1 LLPKIHFSFQI
12 KEKIESNSHVPVSP
26 KTSLLLSGTPHASPS
41 VVFLSLRYLQH
52 IAFFL
57 LIEFLFDMAKAKNQR
72 AVNADPQIK
81 PPKAK

>member
-1 LLPKIHFSFQI
+1 
-12 KEKIESNSHVPVSP
+12 
-26 KTSLLLSGTPHASPS
+26 

-57 LIEFLFDMAKAKNQR
+57 LIEFYLIVAKAKNQR
-72 AVNADPQIK
+72 AVKADPQIK